1 MMPYPGRVLAI
12 DYGSRRVGVAVSDPT
27 RLIAQ
32 GVTTLRNDENLL
44 EGMRHLIREHD
55 AVRVV
60 VGMPYAPDGGK
71 GAKALEIERFIKE
84 LEKVAGVPVDTWDES
99 YSSADA
105 RQVFVESGMRR
116 RKRREKKR
124 VDQMAARLMLQEYLD
139 HHSDKRAPT
148 D

>member
-1 MMPYPGRVLAI
+1 MPYPGRVLAI